1 MPEAMEWKQLN
12 KRFTKALTMLAF
24 FFSMLFLASCS
35 DSTPKPKT
43 ESAAIFNSSNAVHA
57 TVPDGKEEGGNFVS
71 SAVPLQKEAHQP
83 VLIDNSCEKKE
94 DNLLEDESSASEDQE
109 DNLLEDESSASEDQ
123 EDKLLSLRREKNG
136 IANPDLLKRPVL
148 CKSDNKKKK
157 VDNKKKK
164 VDNKKKKVDNKKK
177 KKEGDDNDTK
187 LKIQF
192 VNYDA

>member
-1 MPEAMEWKQLN
+1 MRK
-12 KRFTKALTMLAF
+12 
-24 FFSMLFLASCS
+24 
-35 DSTPKPKT
+35 
-43 ESAAIFNSSNAVHA
+43 
-57 TVPDGKEEGGNFVS
+57 
-71 SAVPLQKEAHQP
+71 
-83 VLIDNSCEKKE
+83 KKE